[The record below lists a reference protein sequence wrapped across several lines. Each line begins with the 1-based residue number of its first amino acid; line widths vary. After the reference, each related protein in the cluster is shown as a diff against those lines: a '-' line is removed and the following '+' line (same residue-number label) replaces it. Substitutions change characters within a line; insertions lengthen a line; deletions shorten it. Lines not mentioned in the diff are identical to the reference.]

1 MYIELDTTNIHGSGA
16 YAQLPEDP
24 AHESILGPAGDMITL
39 SEEAVRAFREAA
51 IEPIKHGTFSLDRLE
66 QRINVVRAE
75 IAHIWN
81 SALPDEEK
89 YLQISARENEI
100 ALLQAG
106 QFTFAKAGFPLSV

>member
-1 MYIELDTTNIHGSGA
+1 MYIELDTTQIQGSGV
-16 YAQLPEDP
+16 YELLPEDP
-24 AHESILGPAGDMITL
+24 AHESIVGPAGDLVEI
-39 SEEAVRAFREAA
+39 SKEAIKAFREAA
-51 IEPIKHGTFSLDRLE
+51 IEPIKNGTFTLDRLE
-66 QRINVVRAE
+66 QRINTVRAE

-89 YLQISARENEI
+89 YLQISARQNEI